1 MAYPKLPDVLPP
13 PNSPEYVALAREMAV
28 KTGAAKDAPRTYF
41 ISERRKAERK
51 YQRLIR
57 NLLKKAEDEVA
68 KLTDPTPD
76 AIIRVLTQIA
86 SSPTFQHMAEEAARQ
101 TVTMLAVGMKR
112 SWRAAAAASS
122 QGRLIYQ
129 ALMKETTGTALGQ
142 SISAIVAENS
152 KLIVTCPHDMALRFS
167 KLARQREFEGVRPDE
182 ITKEI
187 MKEAKHLREFEA
199 RRIARTESAKA
210 STALVQSRAEE
221 LHLDFY
227 IWRTA
232 HDSRVRPQHDKM
244 DGVICRWSDPP
255 DPESMAGERSYG
267 NYHPG
272 GIFNCR
278 CIALPIIALEDINF
292 PAKVHVSGHIETIG
306 SLAKFKERF
315 NIAA

>member
-1 MAYPKLPDVLPP
+1 MAAIPP
-13 PNSPEYVALAREMAV
+13 SI
-28 KTGAAKDAPRTYF
+28 DAPRTF
-41 ISERRKAERK
+41 LIAERRKAERK
-51 YQRLIR
+51 YQRLINR
-57 NLLKKAEDEVA
+57 LLKQAEAEIA
-68 KLTDPTPD
+68 KLANPSPEL
-76 AIIRVLTQIA
+76 IIRVLTQLA
-86 SSPTFQHMAEEAARQ
+86 SSPRFEQMCSEAVRQ
-101 TVTMLAVGMKR
+101 IVTMLAVGQKYTWR
-112 SWRAAAAASS
+112 SAAAASS

-167 KLARQREFEGVRPDE
+167 KLARQREFEGVRPDA

-210 STALVQSRAEE
+210 STALVQSRAES
-221 LHLDFY
+221 LGLDFY

-255 DPESMAGERSYG
+255 NPESMAGERSYG

-292 PAKVHVSGHIETIG
+292 PAKVHISGHIETIG

>member
-1 MAYPKLPDVLPP
+1 MAYPKLPSVLPP
-13 PNSPEYVALAREMAV
+13 PNSPEYVALAREIAV
-28 KTGAAKDAPRTYF
+28 KTGAANEAPRTYF
-41 ISERRKAERK
+41 IAERRKAERK
-51 YQRLIR
+51 YQRMI
-57 NLLKKAEDEVA
+57 NNILKQAEAEVA
-68 KLTDPTPD
+68 KLVNPTPD
-76 AIIRVLTQIA
+76 KIIQTLLQIA
-86 SSPTFQHMAEEAARQ
+86 TSPKFERMCEEAARQ
-101 TVTMLAVGMKR
+101 TVSMLAVGMKR
-112 SWRAAAAASS
+112 SWRAAATASS
-122 QGRLIYQ
+122 QGKLIYK
-129 ALMKETTGTALGQ
+129 ALMQETTSTVLGQ

-152 KLIVTCPHDMALRFS
+152 KLIKTCPHDMALRFS
-167 KLARQREFEGVRPDE
+167 KLARQREFEGVRPDQ
-182 ITKEI
+182 ITREI
-187 MKEAKHLREFEA
+187 MQEAKHLREYEA

-210 STALVQSRAEE
+210 STALVQSRAEA

-267 NYHPG
+267 RYHPG

-278 CIALPIIALEDINF
+278 CIALPIIALEDIKF

-315 NIAA
+315 GIAA